1 MAHDPWDSTHWYIDE
16 GDDTVNK
23 EATAAYMGLASC
35 RYHSKGG
42 PPYLII

>member
-23 EATAAYMGLASC
+23 EATAAWHPADITQKEAL
-35 RYHSKGG
+35 R
-42 PPYLII
+42 I